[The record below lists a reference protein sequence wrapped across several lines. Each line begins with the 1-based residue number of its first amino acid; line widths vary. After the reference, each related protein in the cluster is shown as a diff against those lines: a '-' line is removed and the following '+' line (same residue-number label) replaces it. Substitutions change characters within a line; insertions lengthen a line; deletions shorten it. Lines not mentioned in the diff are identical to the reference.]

1 MPLTLAHRL
10 RPVSDVLRHSRL
22 TDLRQAGF
30 TLPEVLVVLALM
42 AVVMG
47 IGIGSFANEMA
58 TVQGDA
64 DMNIVY
70 WQLKLAR
77 EIAINERRSVEV
89 VFTQPNFISLVR
101 HNIPNGLT
109 VVSTAVLEHR
119 TTFML
124 FGGMPDTPDGFGNAT
139 PIFFNNAQN
148 VMFTADGL
156 FTDGAGNLTNG
167 SIFIGEQNKPMSARA
182 ITVFAPTAGIRT
194 YRWTG
199 SAWRH

>member
-1 MPLTLAHRL
+1 MT
-10 RPVSDVLRHSRL
+10 
-22 TDLRQAGF
+22 QGGF
-30 TLPEVLVVLALM
+30 ALPEILIVLALM

-47 IGIGSFANEMA
+47 IGIGSFSNEMA

-77 EIAINERRSVEV
+77 EIAINQRRSVEV

-101 HNIPNGLT
+101 HDVPNGTTL
-109 VVSTAVLEHR
+109 VSTAVLEHR

-124 FGGMPDTPDGFGNAT
+124 FPGLPDTPDAFGDAT
-139 PIFFNNAQN
+139 AINFGQAQQ

-156 FTDGAGNLTNG
+156 FVDQGGNPVNG
-167 SIFIGEQNKPMSARA
+167 SIFIGEVNKPLSARA
-182 ITVFAPTAGIRT
+182 VTVFAATAGIRT

>member
-1 MPLTLAHRL
+1 MFR
-10 RPVSDVLRHSRL
+10 RPRL

-30 TLPEVLVVLALM
+30 ALPEILIVLALM

-47 IGIGSFANEMA
+47 IGIGSFSNEMA

-77 EIAINERRSVEV
+77 EVAINQRRSVEV

-101 HNIPNGLT
+101 HDVPNGTTL
-109 VVSTAVLEHR
+109 VSTAVLEHR
-119 TTFML
+119 TSFML
-124 FGGMPDTPDGFGNAT
+124 FQGMGDTPDGFGNQTA
-139 PIFFNNAQN
+139 IAFGNAQQ

-156 FTDGAGNLTNG
+156 FVDQAGNLVNG
-167 SIFIGEQNKPMSARA
+167 SIFIGELSKPLSARA
-182 ITVFAPTAGIRT
+182 VTVFAPTAGIRT

>member
-1 MPLTLAHRL
+1 
-10 RPVSDVLRHSRL
+10 VFRHSRL

-30 TLPEVLVVLALM
+30 ALPEILVVLALM

-47 IGIGSFANEMA
+47 IGIGSFSNEMA

-77 EIAINERRSVEV
+77 EIAINQRRSVEV
-89 VFTQPNFISLVR
+89 VFTPPNFISLVR
-101 HNIPNGLT
+101 HNLPNGTT

-119 TTFML
+119 TSFML
-124 FGGMPDTPDGFGNAT
+124 FAGMPDTPDGFGNAT
-139 PIFFNNAQN
+139 AVDFNNAQQ

-156 FTDGAGNLTNG
+156 FTDATGNPVNG
-167 SIFIGEQNKPMSARA
+167 SVFIGEVNKPLSARA
-182 ITVFAPTAGIRT
+182 VTVFAPTAGIRT

-199 SAWRH
+199 SSWRH

>member
-1 MPLTLAHRL
+1 M
-10 RPVSDVLRHSRL
+10 
-22 TDLRQAGF
+22 RQAGF
-30 TLPEVLVVLALM
+30 ALPEILIVLALM

-47 IGIGSFANEMA
+47 IGIGCFSNEMA

-77 EIAINERRSVEV
+77 EIAINQRRSVEV
-89 VFTQPNFISLVR
+89 VFTPPNFISLVR
-101 HNIPNGLT
+101 HNIPNGTT

-119 TTFML
+119 SSFML
-124 FGGMPDTPDGFGNAT
+124 FAGMPDTPDAFGNAT
-139 PIFFNNAQN
+139 AVYFNNAQQ

-156 FTDGAGNLTNG
+156 FTDAAGNPVNG
-167 SIFIGEQNKPMSARA
+167 SVFIGEVNKPLSARA
-182 ITVFAPTAGIRT
+182 VTVFAPTAGIRT

-199 SAWRH
+199 SSWRH